1 MVDKNDSQAQRAC
14 MEDRHKPKIAADSF
28 NNCKLHG
35 RVGTYVSR
43 QLEVMLA
50 LEPSQVSWH
59 FAGNNFVLVMV

>member
-1 MVDKNDSQAQRAC
+1 